1 MHRLLYFLFLTVIL
15 FGCSKDELEYQN
27 EFDKSYKA
35 WLQYKQNNKSYS
47 YTAKTTSWI
56 GTTTHTTITVENNQ
70 VSKRDFK
77 YARIGGK
84 TIPENGWTKQ
94 LAIEAL
100 KEIGYTENEMSSSFG
115 NEIIDKLQWVENKED
130 LGKNGNAEQL
140 MTLEQIYDKAKND
153 WITKRPNSQIYFEA
167 KNNGLIS
174 TAGYVPDGC
183 MDDCFVGIK
192 IISIQNIN

>member
-1 MHRLLYFLFLTVIL
+1 M
-15 FGCSKDELEYQN
+15 
-27 EFDKSYKA
+27 
-35 WLQYKQNNKSYS
+35 
-47 YTAKTTSWI
+47 
-56 GTTTHTTITVENNQ
+56 
-70 VSKRDFK
+70 
-77 YARIGGK
+77 
-84 TIPENGWTKQ
+84 
-94 LAIEAL
+94 AIEAL
-100 KEIGYTENEMSSSFG
+100 KEIGYTENEISSSFG

-130 LGKNGNAEQL
+130 LGNNGNAEQL